1 MKLIIGQP
9 GAFGDILICAP
20 IAKYYAVRGHQ
31 VYWPIGTEH
40 LSIVEQ
46 FPYVKA
52 IPLPT
57 IPLVTHPDQGEV
69 LFSSRMMM
77 SKNLADSMGA
87 TYMDLG
93 DRPPTPLLNNET
105 VEEKKYRIAKVP
117 FKEKYNLSW
126 TRNTKKEDELFKLVT
141 NSPNYVFAHLDQSD
155 GTASKLPQENTAN
168 IVKCEPVN
176 GYNILDWYKVIVK
189 AENIYCIESSLFCF
203 IDGIGNT
210 ISKERKFVLSTKN
223 YFTTTSS
230 NWNKIFHAKK
240 L

>member
-117 FKEKYNLSW
+117 FEEKYNLSW
-126 TRNTKKEDELFKLVT
+126 IRNTKKEDELFKLVT

-155 GTASKLPQENTAN
+155 GTASKLPQENN
-168 IVKCEPVN
+168 SDIVKCEPVN
-176 GYNILDWYKVIVK
+176 GYNILDWYKVIANAK
-189 AENIYCIESSLFCF
+189 NIYCIESSLHCF
-203 IDGIGNT
+203 IDGLGDRIT
-210 ISKERKFVLSTKN
+210 CEKFLLSTKGSKI
-223 YFTTTSS
+223 TTTSPT
-230 NWNKIFHAKK
+230 WNKKYI
-240 L
+240 